1 MLTICRTK
9 PWNHMKSQ
17 KEVSSSRL
25 NGRKTA
31 RNTYAIDCN
40 TGIGQYPQCITR
52 RWCMA
57 KLAKLAKL
65 LKQSCP
71 ARHKLQRCCAF
82 WLKLCKLFLV
92 LDLTLH
98 FEPSQVY
105 EFSPFLW
112 VNRCQ
117 PMSTDVNRL
126 VIWVISLQRLDKG
139 ETWWNSN
146 KDWQMA
152 SQQRLPLGYCI
163 ER

>member
-65 LKQSCP
+65 LKQSCL

-105 EFSPFLW
+105 EFSPFFW

-117 PMSTDVNRL
+117 PMSTVWSFESFLCNASTR
-126 VIWVISLQRLDKG
+126 VKHG
-139 ETWWNSN
+139 ETATKTDKWHRSRDFPW
-146 KDWQMA
+146 A
-152 SQQRLPLGYCI
+152 TA
-163 ER
+163 